1 MYYNEWLQVFW
12 TWIWWRQQ
20 QQMLVGNGQE
30 GCGSKDKEFKERHS
44 SVQVS
49 SEILSR
55 NCGRW
60 NYPK

>member
-1 MYYNEWLQVFW
+1 
-12 TWIWWRQQ
+12 
-20 QQMLVGNGQE
+20 MLVGNGQE